1 LPIRVLCTGPKGVE
15 YMKEFKLAV
24 LGGGS
29 SYAPELIDG
38 IAKRYLN
45 GEFHAR
51 EIVMVDV
58 PEGRERMETVAS
70 FTRRM
75 LAKQG
80 VPCEIKTTLDRREA
94 FDGASF
100 VISQIRVGGM
110 LARQRDEHIPLK
122 HGVIGQETTGA
133 GGFANAL
140 RTIPV
145 SLEFAREMKDA
156 CPEAWLLNFSNPAG
170 LVTEALTR
178 YADIKT
184 FGLCNVPIGIKMGI
198 AKALGV
204 EPSRVSTDVSGLNHL
219 SFVTGIWVDGKDVT
233 GAIFDSPL
241 FEHYLKVEKYGPEM
255 GRFLRRLRLI
265 PASYLFYHWCAE
277 RALKEQLADI
287 SGEKGSRADEV
298 MRIEKDLFE
307 IYAKPENDSLP
318 EILKKRGG
326 AYYSDVALSCI
337 SAIVNNKPAVEA
349 LNVVNRGAVPGI
361 KADSVVEVSC
371 MVDGRG
377 PHPLAQKPLPQE
389 VLGLVQQVKAYEN
402 LAVQAAV
409 TGDIETA
416 FFALLN
422 HPLLPGADTVRLVLR
437 DILEANKDHLPQFAG
452 KSL

>member
-1 LPIRVLCTGPKGVE
+1 
-15 YMKEFKLAV
+15 MKEFKLAV

-29 SYAPELIDG
+29 SYAPELMDG
-38 IAKRYLN
+38 IAKRYLG

-51 EIVMVDV
+51 EIVLVDV
-58 PEGRERMETVAS
+58 PEGRERMETVAA

-75 LAKQG
+75 FAKHG
-80 VPCEIKTTLDRREA
+80 VPCEIRTTLDRREA

-145 SLEFAREMKDA
+145 SLQFAREIEET
-156 CPEAWLLNFSNPAG
+156 CPDAWLLNFSNPAG
-170 LVTEALTR
+170 LVTEALVR
-178 YADIKT
+178 YARVKT

-204 EPSRVSTDVSGLNHL
+204 DPSRVSTDVSGLNHL
-219 SFVTGIWVDGKDVT
+219 SFVTGIWLDGRDIT
-233 GAIFDSPL
+233 GEIFDSPL
-241 FEHYLKVEKYGPEM
+241 FDEYLRREKYGQEM
-255 GRFLRRLRLI
+255 GRFLRKLRVI
-265 PASYLFYHWCAE
+265 PASYLYYYWCTE
-277 RALKEQLADI
+277 RALKEQLAQLA
-287 SGEKGSRADEV
+287 EKGSRADEV
-298 MRIEKDLFE
+298 MRIEKELFE
-307 IYAKPENDSLP
+307 IYANPESDVLP
-318 EILKKRGG
+318 EVLKKRGG

-361 KADSVVEVSC
+361 SETSVVEVSC

-377 PHPLAQKPLPQE
+377 PHPLAQKPLPPE

-402 LAVQAAV
+402 LTVEAAV
-409 TGDIETA
+409 TGDVEMA

-422 HPLLPGADTVRLVLR
+422 HPLMPGADTVRLVLR
-437 DILEANKDHLPQFAG
+437 DILEANRDHLPQFAG
-452 KSL
+452 KPV